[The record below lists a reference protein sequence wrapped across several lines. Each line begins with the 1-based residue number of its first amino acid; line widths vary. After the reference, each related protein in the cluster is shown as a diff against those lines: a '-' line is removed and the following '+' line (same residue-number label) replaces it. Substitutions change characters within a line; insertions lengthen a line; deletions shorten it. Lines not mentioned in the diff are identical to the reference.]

1 MTMNETWDEK
11 VSFTDNLW
19 DGGHTLIFIA
29 TILGVIT
36 QKIKMKYFILSLLLA
51 LILA

>member
-19 DGGHTLIFIA
+19 DGGHTLVGWWSH
-29 TILGVIT
+29 T
-36 QKIKMKYFILSLLLA
+36 YFHCYHPRSNNA
-51 LILA
+51 EN